1 MSSVRVPR
9 TLRGSFHV
17 QSESGT
23 TNSTTNRKDVSKL
36 GLFTAACVAASSP
49 ASIALAQ
56 NAGTATTLPPLN
68 VEAQA
73 AKKKSVAAPAKKSSG
88 TQAAKPAPAPVT
100 PVKTPDQ
107 KAADPYAN
115 PNAPYEVERSASGK
129 LTEPLVN
136 TPRTVTAIPKEVIEE
151 KQARDLRDLARSTPG
166 LTIGSAEGGN
176 AFGAFAIRGF
186 KADND
191 IFVDGIR
198 NPGSVIPDVFS
209 VEQVEIYKGPSGGIA
224 GRSTIGG
231 AVNLITKEPSLTDDF
246 VIVTTTVGTDKT
258 FRSTLDANEK
268 VTSDFAVRAN
278 LMYDQHDVAG
288 RDITDSERWGGL
300 LSATARVTDDVK
312 VTLDYYH
319 YRNDAIPDWGVPIGV
334 NPGGVGLPGDNHLPV
349 TELGAPRDMW
359 VGMANLDFYKEQA
372 DIGTAT
378 VVAKLTDG
386 ATLTN
391 KTRIGKSR
399 VNYVATSMEGYPLDV
414 HHPNRDQP
422 AELYANQ
429 TELNL
434 KFSTG
439 AFHHDVVAGLE
450 LSREEIHRSGY
461 LLTPGNGATLAI
473 RGTFRP
479 FPPNPYGMTDQIV
492 LEGKVYDATI
502 DTIAGYVED
511 TVHLS
516 KEWIVNAGVRVDDFS
531 RDQVG
536 GPGTAT
542 TTAAALTNIATNTA
556 KVQDDLLSWHT
567 GIVYKPIP
575 ITSIYAAYATAE
587 APVGSELDATGAQY
601 NGLSSILVNVPPQE
615 ARSVE
620 VGNKWELFNKRLLA
634 TAAIFQ
640 TDVDHARTNDAVTA
654 TDPTNAFKGKYRVR
668 GIELSA
674 AGNIT
679 KAWSVF
685 GGLTLLDTEVLA
697 SSNAQD
703 IGRRLANIPLTQ
715 FSLLSKYQL
724 TDDLAVGGTA
734 TYGGEIYGGHLAAN
748 AGNLHTVD
756 WWRFDAFAEYDLTK
770 NIEIELSGLN
780 LTNELYYDALYQA
793 NPTSFA
799 FVAPGRA
806 GYATVK
812 FKY

>member
-17 QSESGT
+17 PSESGT

-73 AKKKSVAAPAKKSSG
+73 TKKKSVAAPAKKSSG

-186 KADND
+186 KANND

-198 NPGSVIPDVFS
+198 NPGNVIPDVFS

-334 NPGGVGLPGDNHLPV
+334 NPGGVGLPGDNHVPV

-359 VGMANLDFYKEQA
+359 VGMTDLDFYKEQA

-386 ATLTN
+386 VTLTN
-391 KTRIGKSR
+391 KTRIGREPRRLRCHVDGRLS
-399 VNYVATSMEGYPLDV
+399 LDV
-414 HHPNRDQP
+414 HHPNRDQTRGAVRQP
-422 AELYANQ
+422 DRAELQVLRPAPSIM
-429 TELNL
+429 TSSPAWSSAAR
-434 KFSTG
+434 KFIAAATS
-439 AFHHDVVAGLE
+439 
-450 LSREEIHRSGY
+450 
-461 LLTPGNGATLAI
+461 LTPGNGATLAI
-473 RGTFRP
+473 RGTFAAIPSQSLRHDRP
-479 FPPNPYGMTDQIV
+479 NC
-492 LEGKVYDATI
+492 
-502 DTIAGYVED
+502 AG
-511 TVHLS
+511 
-516 KEWIVNAGVRVDDFS
+516 R
-531 RDQVG
+531 
-536 GPGTAT
+536 
-542 TTAAALTNIATNTA
+542 
-556 KVQDDLLSWHT
+556 
-567 GIVYKPIP
+567 
-575 ITSIYAAYATAE
+575 
-587 APVGSELDATGAQY
+587 
-601 NGLSSILVNVPPQE
+601 
-615 ARSVE
+615 ARSTTQRST
-620 VGNKWELFNKRLLA
+620 RLPA
-634 TAAIFQ
+634 TWKTRSIC
-640 TDVDHARTNDAVTA
+640 
-654 TDPTNAFKGKYRVR
+654 
-668 GIELSA
+668 
-674 AGNIT
+674 
-679 KAWSVF
+679 
-685 GGLTLLDTEVLA
+685 
-697 SSNAQD
+697 
-703 IGRRLANIPLTQ
+703 RR
-715 FSLLSKYQL
+715 
-724 TDDLAVGGTA
+724 
-734 TYGGEIYGGHLAAN
+734 
-748 AGNLHTVD
+748 
-756 WWRFDAFAEYDLTK
+756 
-770 NIEIELSGLN
+770 SG
-780 LTNELYYDALYQA
+780 
-793 NPTSFA
+793 S
-799 FVAPGRA
+799 
-806 GYATVK
+806 
-812 FKY
+812 

>member
-151 KQARDLRDLARSTPG
+151 RQARDLRDLARSTPG

-278 LMYDQHDVAG
+278 
-288 RDITDSERWGGL
+288 T
-300 LSATARVTDDVK
+300 
-312 VTLDYYH
+312 
-319 YRNDAIPDWGVPIGV
+319 
-334 NPGGVGLPGDNHLPV
+334 LPG
-349 TELGAPRDMW
+349 
-359 VGMANLDFYKEQA
+359 
-372 DIGTAT
+372 
-378 VVAKLTDG
+378 
-386 ATLTN
+386 
-391 KTRIGKSR
+391 
-399 VNYVATSMEGYPLDV
+399 ATSPIV
-414 HHPNRDQP
+414 
-422 AELYANQ
+422 
-429 TELNL
+429 
-434 KFSTG
+434 SVG
-439 AFHHDVVAGLE
+439 AACC
-450 LSREEIHRSGY
+450 RQR
-461 LLTPGNGATLAI
+461 
-473 RGTFRP
+473 
-479 FPPNPYGMTDQIV
+479 
-492 LEGKVYDATI
+492 
-502 DTIAGYVED
+502 
-511 TVHLS
+511 
-516 KEWIVNAGVRVDDFS
+516 
-531 RDQVG
+531 
-536 GPGTAT
+536 
-542 TTAAALTNIATNTA
+542 
-556 KVQDDLLSWHT
+556 
-567 GIVYKPIP
+567 
-575 ITSIYAAYATAE
+575 
-587 APVGSELDATGAQY
+587 
-601 NGLSSILVNVPPQE
+601 QE
-615 ARSVE
+615 
-620 VGNKWELFNKRLLA
+620 
-634 TAAIFQ
+634 
-640 TDVDHARTNDAVTA
+640 
-654 TDPTNAFKGKYRVR
+654 
-668 GIELSA
+668 
-674 AGNIT
+674 
-679 KAWSVF
+679 
-685 GGLTLLDTEVLA
+685 
-697 SSNAQD
+697 
-703 IGRRLANIPLTQ
+703 
-715 FSLLSKYQL
+715 
-724 TDDLAVGGTA
+724 
-734 TYGGEIYGGHLAAN
+734 
-748 AGNLHTVD
+748 
-756 WWRFDAFAEYDLTK
+756 
-770 NIEIELSGLN
+770 
-780 LTNELYYDALYQA
+780 
-793 NPTSFA
+793 
-799 FVAPGRA
+799 
-806 GYATVK
+806 
-812 FKY
+812 